1 MIRVSRLVLEKVT
14 SSYGRFFESIARLPA
29 EKCARDVLDET
40 KVHDQVAVLC
50 ETTGMRPEDLR
61 GKKVLEVGSGFGIFV
76 NVTRRDYSCETV
88 GLEPAEQGFDTSFEL
103 GRQILAEY
111 GTPPD
116 AIIDAKGE
124 SMPFP
129 DGTFDLVYSSTV
141 LEHTDDPKAVIREAL
156 RVLKPGG
163 CMQFVFPNYASFF
176 EGHYAIPWIPYMNNR
191 LGAAWVRLFGRDP
204 SFMRGLKLLTYRKV
218 RRWMHEMPEAEVLT
232 YGQGV
237 FTRRMRDFEIRDWAG
252 LGKLRAWIGFVRRL
266 RLVGAVTKLMV
277 AAGSFEPIVL
287 TVVKRHR

>member
-1 MIRVSRLVLEKVT
+1 MVRVSRSVLEKVVN
-14 SSYGRFFESIARLPA
+14 SYGRFFEAIARLPA
-29 EKCARDVLDET
+29 EKCARDVLDEA

-50 ETTGMRPEDLR
+50 ETTGLRPQDLR

-88 GLEPAEQGFDTSFEL
+88 GLEPAQPGFDTSLAL
-103 GRQILAEY
+103 GREILAEY
-111 GTPPD
+111 GTPLD
-116 AIIDAKGE
+116 AIIEARGE
-124 SMPFP
+124 SIPFA
-129 DGTFDLVYSSTV
+129 DATFDLVYSSTA
-141 LEHTDDPKAVIREAL
+141 LEHTDDPQAVIREAL

-163 CMQFVFPNYASFF
+163 YMQLVFPNYASFF

-204 SFMRGLKLLTYRKV
+204 SFMRSLKLLTYCRV
-218 RRWMHEMPEAEVLT
+218 RRWMGRMPEAEVLT

-237 FTRRMRDFEIRDWAG
+237 FARRMHDFEIREWAG

-266 RLVGAVTKLMV
+266 GLIAPITRLLI
-277 AAGSFEPIVL
+277 AAGSFEPIIL